1 VERLR
6 LVISCRSADWPTSL
20 ENRLGALIDPVGL
33 YTILPLEQ
41 PDVALIAEGNGVDG
55 LEFVAAVS
63 AAGVW
68 DLACIPLT
76 LRLLIKLYRAT
87 NDLPTDQAELFTR
100 GLEELCHEHDDLRP
114 RPSASP
120 GERLLVAERL
130 AAMTAFGGLTGF
142 VRDSHEHAD
151 QDRGLASPEDCVGG
165 EELREGNRV
174 VIDRAVI
181 EDTLGT
187 GLFAA
192 RGPGV
197 LGWAHQRFAEF
208 LAARFLR
215 RRQVEGAQLRSLV
228 LSGDGT
234 GIPPQTRAV
243 AVWLAALGAPIADEI
258 IAADPEAFVSSGVV
272 LPDDGT
278 RAAVTRALLDAAAAG
293 RLRDPFRRFYRGS
306 CPPRTG

>member
-1 VERLR
+1 LR
-6 LVISCRSADWPTSL
+6 LAITCRSADWPTSL
-20 ENRLGALIDPVGL
+20 ETRLGALIDAVGPC
-33 YTILPLEQ
+33 TILPLEQ
-41 PDVALIAEGNGVDG
+41 HHVALIAERNGVG
-55 LEFVAAVS
+55 GQGFAAAVS

-68 DLACIPLT
+68 DLARIPLT
-76 LRLLIKLYRAT
+76 LWLLIKIHRAEGE
-87 NDLPTDQAELFTR
+87 LPSDQAELFVR
-100 GLEELCHEHDDLRP
+100 GLRELCREHDDLRP

-120 GERLLVAERL
+120 DSRLLVAERL
-130 AAMTAFGGLTGF
+130 AAMTVFGGLTGF
-142 VRDSHEHAD
+142 VRDSHERAD
-151 QDRGLASPEDCVGG
+151 KGPGLGSPVDCAGG
-165 EELREGNRV
+165 EELRGSHRV
-174 VIDRAVI
+174 FVDSAVI

-197 LGWAHQRFAEF
+197 LGWAHRRFAEF

-243 AVWLAALGAPIADEI
+243 AVWLAALGAPIADAI

-278 RAAVTRALLDAAAAG
+278 RAAVTRALLDAAAG
-293 RLRDPFRRFYRGS
+293 
-306 CPPRTG
+306 